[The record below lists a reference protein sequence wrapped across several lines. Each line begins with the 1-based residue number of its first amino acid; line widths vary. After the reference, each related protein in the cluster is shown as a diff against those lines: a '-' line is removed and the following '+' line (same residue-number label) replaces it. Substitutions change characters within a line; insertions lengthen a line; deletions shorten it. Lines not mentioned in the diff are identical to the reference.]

1 MDDFT
6 AYGGVYGNKE
16 DSAFVNLESALQA
29 STPMVLPALAWT
41 AADSVE
47 KIFQQELAVPALH
60 IAPSELSQLQL
71 NTAQPSLLVIRL
83 AYTTG
88 AQTKELLRKNDETI
102 GYVLTTLRAQ
112 GVPYTAVYTA
122 LRPSH
127 YKRHLSTTSNSQTPN
142 STMAKTKE
150 LSKDTRNKIVDL
162 HQAGKTESAIARALK
177 MKCGWVFQHDND
189 PKHTA
194 RATKEWLRKKHF
206 KVLERPSQSP
216 DLNPIENLWREL
228 KIRVAQQQS
237 QNITALEETCMEEW
251 TKLPATVIQD
261 TSVAWELAGRSLL
274 QAPPQPAVKP
284 PLAFNNT
291 EGNLCILLWA
301 NQLNVS
307 YDMGQ
312 FFDLGSLTF
321 NGSVSLNGSFCN
333 ETLSILV
340 LNYQNVLN
348 FKSFQVIFFMH
359 KIFFPVSARNWTVM
373 EQVQLNYD
381 GQTAIFNAS
390 RGIYSPAEYSFHCQK
405 VSNVQSPLL
414 VPRAVTDNATRW
426 RLLFTDFQIQGFNVT
441 GNFSY
446 ASDCA
451 SFFTPGIWMGLLTSL
466 LLVLILTYGL
476 HMLMQLCTMDRFDD
490 PKGPSISVPQNE

>member
-1 MDDFT
+1 MWTSDGYTLPTPLEPSAGEIVSGAKLASYLKSAWPTSPRNVLLFLQDELSMDDFT

-47 KIFQQELAVPALH
+47 KIFQQELAVPALN

-71 NTAQPSLLVIRL
+71 NTDQPSLLVIRL
-83 AYTTG
+83 PYTAG
-88 AQTKELLRKNDETI
+88 AHSKELLRKNDETI
-102 GYVLTTLRAQ
+102 GYVLNTLRDQSA
-112 GVPYTAVYTA
+112 PYTAVYTG

-127 YKRHLSTTSNSQTPN
+127 
-142 STMAKTKE
+142 
-150 LSKDTRNKIVDL
+150 
-162 HQAGKTESAIARALK
+162 
-177 MKCGWVFQHDND
+177 
-189 PKHTA
+189 
-194 RATKEWLRKKHF
+194 
-206 KVLERPSQSP
+206 
-216 DLNPIENLWREL
+216 
-228 KIRVAQQQS
+228 
-237 QNITALEETCMEEW
+237 
-251 TKLPATVIQD
+251 VIQD
-261 TSVAWELAGRSLL
+261 TSMSWELAGRSLL
-274 QAPPQPAVKP
+274 QAPPEQAVKP
-284 PLAFNNT
+284 PLTFNDT
-291 EGNLCILLWA
+291 KGKPCILLWA
-301 NQLNVS
+301 NQLNVG
-307 YDMGQ
+307 YDRGQ

-333 ETLSILV
+333 GTLSKLV

-359 KIFFPVSARNWTVM
+359 KIFFPVSARDWSVM

-405 VSNVQSPLL
+405 VSNAQSPLL
-414 VPRAVTDNATRW
+414 VPRVVTDNATRW
-426 RLLFTDFQIQGFNVT
+426 RVLFTDFQIQGFNVT

-451 SFFTPGIWMGLLTSL
+451 SFFTPAIWMGLVTSL
-466 LLVLILTYGL
+466 LMVLILTYGL
-476 HMLMQLCTMDRFDD
+476 HMLMQLSTMDRFDD
-490 PKGPSISVPQNE
+490 PKGPSISVPQTE